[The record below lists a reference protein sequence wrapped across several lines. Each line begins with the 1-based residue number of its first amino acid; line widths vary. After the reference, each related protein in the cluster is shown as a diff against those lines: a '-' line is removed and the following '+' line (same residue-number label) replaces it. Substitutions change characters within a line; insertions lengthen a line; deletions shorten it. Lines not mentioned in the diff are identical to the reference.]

1 MELEFSRQIKGNL
14 KIPRL
19 MTLRLVRVELLHSG
33 GRTNMTKVMVT
44 FRIHANAYKNGNI
57 NNFGFTMPSLGVSAF
72 AL

>member
-1 MELEFSRQIKGNL
+1 
-14 KIPRL
+14 